1 MKFSTRVQAIQV
13 SAIKQMPLL
22 AQHYPGSISLGQGI
36 PSFATPSFITDAV
49 AEYIQRSPS
58 SGKYSL
64 QPGTTE
70 LREAVAR
77 DVEDRTGA
85 VYHPSKQIAITC
97 GAMEALAITL
107 SALVE
112 RGDKVALPTPC
123 YASHMEHVLFAEGEP
138 VFFPLVDNVAG
149 SESDDSSVSGWSAD
163 LNALA
168 TICSEKAVKVIVIS
182 NPSNPTG
189 MVLTRGD
196 MERIVEIVKVTGAT
210 LVADE
215 TYDFLTYD
223 GVKFESFA
231 SFPEI
236 KDQLVLI
243 NSFSKR
249 FCMTGYRVGYVCAP
263 QELIEQVLKV
273 HDAFAIC
280 APTVSQYGAQ
290 VALGASRDSAGV
302 GAEFGAMVR
311 RELQLRRDLL
321 CSGLQGLSSF
331 CRAAKPQGAY
341 YVFARLSDELLRSPW
356 WTTSLGLAE
365 KILREAGVIVIPGS
379 AFGPS
384 GEHYL
389 RFSFGA
395 EQRDIEEAL
404 RRIKAW
410 LENMASKNI

>member
-1 MKFSTRVQAIQV
+1 MKFSNRVKAIQI
-13 SAIKQMPLL
+13 SAIKQMPVL
-22 AQHYPGSISLGQGI
+22 AQQYPGAISLGQGI
-36 PSFATPSFITDAV
+36 PSFATPAFVTDAV
-49 AEYIQRSPS
+49 GEYVRKIPG

-70 LREAVAR
+70 LREAVAL
-77 DVEDRTGA
+77 DVQERTGA
-85 VYHPSKQIAITC
+85 VYDPSTQIAITC

-112 RGDKVALPTPC
+112 RGDKVALPAPC
-123 YASHMEHVLFAEGEP
+123 YASHMEHVLFAEGNP
-138 VFFPLVDNVAG
+138 VFFPLIDGQAH
-149 SESDDSSVSGWSAD
+149 SDPIDRGDAGWSAD
-163 LNALA
+163 LDALA
-168 TICSEKAVKVIVIS
+168 KICREEAIRVIVIS

-189 MVLTRGD
+189 MVLSRQD
-196 MERIVEIVKVTGAT
+196 MERIVQIVRDSGAT

-223 GVKFESFA
+223 GINFESFA

-236 KDQLVLI
+236 RDQLVLI

-290 VALGASRDSAGV
+290 IALKYSRESSGVAAVFA
-302 GAEFGAMVR
+302 AMVR
-311 RELQLRRDLL
+311 TELQRRRDLL
-321 CSGLQGLSSF
+321 CSGLLELPGF

-341 YVFARLSDELLRSPW
+341 YVFARLSDQILQASW

-379 AFGPS
+379 AFGPA
-384 GEHYL
+384 GENYV

-395 EQRDIEEAL
+395 EERDIEEAL
-404 RRIKAW
+404 KRVERW
-410 LENMASKNI
+410 LARLVNNPG

>member
-1 MKFSTRVQAIQV
+1 MKFSRRVQAIQV
-13 SAIKQMPLL
+13 SAIKQMPVL
-22 AQHYPGSISLGQGI
+22 AQQYPGAISLGQGI
-36 PSFATPSFITDAV
+36 PSFATPQFITDALR
-49 AEYIQRSPS
+49 EYLQTRPE

-64 QPGTTE
+64 QPGTRE
-70 LREAVAR
+70 LREAVAL
-77 DVEDRTGA
+77 DVQERTGA
-85 VYHPSKQIAITC
+85 IYNPIKQIAITC

-112 RGDKVALPTPC
+112 CGDKVALPTPC

-138 VFFPLVDNVAG
+138 AFFPLIDSHGHSG
-149 SESDDSSVSGWSAD
+149 SGDGREGGWSAD
-163 LNALA
+163 LDALA
-168 TICSEKAVKVIVIS
+168 KMCSDREVRVIVIS

-189 MVLTRGD
+189 MVLSSDD
-196 MERIVEIVKVTGAT
+196 MEGVVRIVRDSGAT

-223 GVKFESFA
+223 DIHFRSFA
-231 SFPEI
+231 SYPEI
-236 KDQLVLI
+236 RDQLVLI

-280 APTVSQYGAQ
+280 APTVSQFGAL
-290 VALGASRDSAGV
+290 VALNAARESGGAGE
-302 GAEFGAMVR
+302 EFASMVR
-311 RELQLRRDLL
+311 RELQRRRNVF
-321 CSGLQGLSSF
+321 CSGLELLPSF
-331 CRAAKPQGAY
+331 CSAVKPQGAY
-341 YVFARLSDELLRSPW
+341 YVFARLSDQILNTPW

-365 KILREAGVIVIPGS
+365 KILKEAGVIVIPGS

-384 GEHYL
+384 GDHYI

-395 EQRDIEEAL
+395 EEGDIEEAL
-404 RRIKAW
+404 KSLRVW
-410 LENMASKNI
+410 LNSL